1 MAAVSQGSHAES
13 GGPRSAL
20 FVDFDNVYL
29 GLRALDPAAADAF
42 ATHPGRWL
50 ARLSEYR
57 EADGRET
64 KRRFLVRA
72 CYLNPSA
79 FPQFRAFFTRA
90 GFRVVDCPSLT
101 RQGKSGADINLV
113 LDAVDALAS
122 STHYDEFI
130 ILSADADFTPLVLR
144 CREADRRTTIITA
157 GPAASAYRAVA
168 DVVVTSDEFAEMVSE
183 EVWPVPDDGEELAG
197 AVVAVDTSKATEL
210 GRSDNSAPAES
221 LASAGEADPVSVNAA
236 EAVRLFLA
244 GTDRP
249 VHASA
254 AAQAARSVEPDLP
267 ATSWRGHGTFA
278 KWLHESVPTAG
289 YLNTDGGYVWDAR
302 RFTRADVPTRGDGH
316 DRNAAGGAGSD
327 VTTGGDASV
336 GAKRTSA
343 GGGQKRLSEL
353 EQQVANVT
361 DIPALSTAEHASL
374 LSELAHDLAAHPF
387 TRPDTSKRVRD
398 ACQAAGLIVGR
409 TSINFVIGGLLYS
422 GLTLGGDVTPTVLA
436 EHWASHVEGLCRGAR
451 MELTDTEVATIRAWV
466 GGGLAL

>member
-1 MAAVSQGSHAES
+1 MAAASQGSSAES

-50 ARLSEYR
+50 ARLSEYQ
-57 EADGRET
+57 ESDGRET
-64 KRRFLVRA
+64 TRRFLVRA

-101 RQGKSGADINLV
+101 RQGKSGADISLV

-168 DVVVTSDEFAEMVSE
+168 DVVVTSDEFAEMVSS
-183 EVWPVPDDGEELAG
+183 EVWPVPDDGDEDELAG
-197 AVVAVDTSKATEL
+197 
-210 GRSDNSAPAES
+210 GSDVRARVSPEE
-221 LASAGEADPVSVNAA
+221 ASAAQVSDADMSGADAAPVDAA
-236 EAVRLFLA
+236 DAVALFLA
-244 GTDRP
+244 RTDRP
-249 VHASA
+249 VHAASA
-254 AAQAARSVEPDLP
+254 AHSARSVEPDLP
-267 ATSWRGHGTFA
+267 ATSWNGHGTFA
-278 KWLHESVPTAG
+278 KWLHEAVPTAG
-289 YLNTDGGYVWDAR
+289 YLNTDGGYVWDAQ
-302 RFTRADVPTRGDGH
+302 RFTRADVPVRGDGH
-316 DRNAAGGAGSD
+316 DRSASVDAGSD
-327 VTTGGDASV
+327 VAPGGDAPAGS
-336 GAKRTSA
+336 KRVSA
-343 GGGQKRLSEL
+343 GGGPKRLSEL

-361 DIPALSTAEHASL
+361 DIPALAVADYAGL
-374 LSELAHDLAAHPF
+374 LTELAHDLTRHPF

-422 GLTLGGDVTPTVLA
+422 GLSLDGDVTPALLA
-436 EHWASHVEGLCRGAR
+436 DRWSAHVEELCRGAR
-451 MELTDTEVATIRAWV
+451 MELTEPELAAIRAWV
-466 GGGLAL
+466 GGGLAPN